1 MFQENKN
8 LLLDTKSHK
17 ETESYY
23 PFLGGEEC
31 FKNSIASLDLD
42 KANGEGKDIVQDL
55 GGRQSL
61 VEVTQSR

>member
-55 GGRQSL
+55 GRRQSL

>member
-42 KANGEGKDIVQDL
+42 KANREGKDIVQDL
-55 GGRQSL
+55 GRRQSL

>member
-42 KANGEGKDIVQDL
+42 KANGEGQRLGIVRNSCK
-55 GGRQSL
+55 GGGKHGAQC
-61 VEVTQSR
+61 